1 MDARSINA
9 AHASMSKKSLVQR
22 LREHGSLTEIEAAVE
37 IERLRSVVRINGLR
51 WGHTHEEID
60 KILAV

>member
-22 LREHGSLTEIEAAVE
+22 LREHGSLTEEAAVE
-37 IERLRSVVRINGLR
+37 IERLHSVVRINGLR